1 VRRERAARVTEERA
15 MSQERM
21 ALIDER
27 SSLRERIAEE
37 KTAAMKGVVKVAI
50 RRGED
55 RSAFQ
60 ALLEE
65 MLRGANVRPAEAIAS
80 LARGVRPEDL
90 VEIIRTG
97 DVDAL
102 VRVDVHGGNK
112 QARAEKVLT
121 TLRKHPRLHELQ
133 TVQLGDLPLLTL
145 KTAAGPIEVSKGST
159 GQRAMGVL
167 NLLMLQSASPL
178 LIDQVEDGLDN
189 QYIYEVFVKALRRMK
204 KHRQMILVTHNACIP
219 VLGDADRV
227 FVHEVAGGQGKLGA
241 VGTADGVREWLE
253 KILDGGREAFR
264 RRGERYGHF
273 PSSGEGG
280 VARDEDE
287 DDDDRENE
295 S

>member
-1 VRRERAARVTEERA
+1 
-15 MSQERM
+15 
-21 ALIDER
+21 
-27 SSLRERIAEE
+27 
-37 KTAAMKGVVKVAI
+37 MKGVVEVTI

-60 ALLEE
+60 SLLEE
-65 MLRGANVRPAEAIAS
+65 MLRGANVRPTEAIAS

-102 VRVDVHGGNK
+102 LRVDVHGGNK
-112 QARAEKVLT
+112 QARAEKMLT

-133 TVQLGDLPLLTL
+133 TVQLGDLPLLVLETEG
-145 KTAAGPIEVSKGST
+145 GPIKVGEGST
-159 GQRAMGVL
+159 GQRSICVL

-227 FVHEVAGGQGKLGA
+227 FVLEVAGGQGKLGA
-241 VGTADGVREWLE
+241 VGTADEVREWLE

-273 PSSGEGG
+273 PRTGGG
-280 VARDEDE
+280 VARDED
-287 DDDDRENE
+287 DDDEGGENGP
-295 S
+295 